1 MRRSFL
7 FAMLASISLTANAMA
22 AIDITPSYA
31 PTLFLPGYIT
41 HTLTATV
48 PVGEK
53 LIGFDFVSTNG
64 NYGFFGP
71 MHQLNPAGL
80 PTIFA
85 DNNAL
90 FPLIS
95 LFDFSQDSQF
105 KVLST
110 DGIAILA
117 SESPTSLRA
126 AFNYLPAGVANKA
139 SNVWEFVQIAHSAP
153 VEYRGTLTVRNALG
167 VDRLEY
173 ISGVLPAVPEPTTLA
188 LIALP
193 LFGGYGWIRRRSQT
207 VCNQ

>member
-1 MRRSFL
+1 MLRNFL
-7 FAMLASISLTANAMA
+7 FAMLAIGSLTAS
-22 AIDITPSYA
+22 AIAVVDITPSYS
-31 PTLFLPGYIT
+31 PTPFLPGYIT

-71 MHQLNPAGL
+71 INQINPANL

-85 DNNAL
+85 DFGAIDL
-90 FPLIS
+90 FPPL
-95 LFDFSQDSQF
+95 DWSQDSHF
-105 KVLST
+105 RVKST
-110 DGIAILA
+110 DGIGLLA
-117 SESPTSLRA
+117 TEDATFLKA

-139 SNVWEFVQIAHSAP
+139 SNVWEFVQIAHAAP

-188 LIALP
+188 LVALP
-193 LFGGYGWIRRRSQT
+193 LFGGYGWIRGRS
-207 VCNQ
+207 